1 MKKSLIAVA
10 LTVALFSGTPA
21 FAGGHGGGG
30 GGMSRGGGGMSHGNM
45 GNSFAPQAT
54 SVRDH
59 RGSSQG
65 EGGVSVTNTPGPN
78 LGRHC
83 GESYACGASSYPS
96 SGTRDHRTGH

>member
-1 MKKSLIAVA
+1 MKKVVVAVG
-10 LTVALFSGTPA
+10 LTITILSGSSA
-21 FAGGHGGGG
+21 FAGGHGDG
-30 GGMSRGGGGMSHGNM
+30 GGMSRGNVGH
-45 GNSFAPQAT
+45 SFAPQVT

-59 RGSSQG
+59 RGSGQG

-83 GESYACGASSYPS
+83 GEGYACGASSYPS

>member
-1 MKKSLIAVA
+1 MTKFYIAGAVT
-10 LTVALFSGTPA
+10 LALFAGSPA
-21 FAGGHGGGG
+21 FAGGHAGG
-30 GGMSRGGGGMSHGNM
+30 GGMTRGNA

-59 RGSSQG
+59 RGSTQG
-65 EGGVSVTNTPGPN
+65 EGGVTVTNTPGVN

>member
-1 MKKSLIAVA
+1 MTKSFMAVA
-10 LTVALFSGTPA
+10 VTVAVLSGSPA

-30 GGMSRGGGGMSHGNM
+30 GGMSRGNA

-59 RGSSQG
+59 RGSTQG
-65 EGGVSVTNTPGPN
+65 EGGVTVTNTPGPN

-83 GESYACGASSYPS
+83 GESYACGASPYPS

>member
-1 MKKSLIAVA
+1 MTKSLIAFA

-30 GGMSRGGGGMSHGNM
+30 GMSRGNA

-59 RGSSQG
+59 RGSTQG
-65 EGGVSVTNTPGPN
+65 EGGVSVTNTPGAN

-83 GESYACGASSYPS
+83 GETYACGASSYPS